1 MGKRAE
7 KERREAAAA
16 KKRGTSVTANST
28 STSTTQSGRS
38 SGANAATASSVKGQK
53 STRTSAQ
60 AKPTTRSTR
69 SSPHASQ
76 VTSSGSRVQVVAVS
90 GPNTMDVDHSSE
102 GRPVRSKAAAAVRD
116 LVEQVKTL
124 DGDSD
129 SSSDSDG
136 SGIEIVDEDD
146 IDEADLDTGIED
158 YEEDE
163 MFSYTDN
170 RWTIN
175 ETAGSKPKAGK
186 GSAARTVTAPAA
198 KGKVTRVKANQK
210 EVNDEGSE
218 SSEFDPDDG
227 NSYSMSFG
235 ITMLIFGLSQTFFSS
250 S

>member
-90 GPNTMDVDHSSE
+90 GLGPNAMDVDHSSE

-129 SSSDSDG
+129 SSSDSDS
-136 SGIEIVDEDD
+136 SGIEIVDEDR

-170 RWTIN
+170 RWTIV

-186 GSAARTVTAPAA
+186 GSAAIVVASIAA
-198 KGKVTRVKANQK
+198 KTSETCTKTNQK
-210 EVNDEGSE
+210 G
-218 SSEFDPDDG
+218 
-227 NSYSMSFG
+227 
-235 ITMLIFGLSQTFFSS
+235 QR
-250 S
+250 